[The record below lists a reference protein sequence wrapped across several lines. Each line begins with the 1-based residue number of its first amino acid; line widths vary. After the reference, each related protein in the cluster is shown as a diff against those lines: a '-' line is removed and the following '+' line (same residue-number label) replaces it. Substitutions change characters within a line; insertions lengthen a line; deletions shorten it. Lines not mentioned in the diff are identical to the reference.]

1 MGNPKGLLIIF
12 VRSGRM
18 RSLKRK
24 MRKVLCSHIFLLSL
38 QHDNNQWIL
47 NYKVLQHK
55 TTMAIRFLMMLV
67 FLVLS
72 LTDMKAQSGEDDGL
86 TVSGNVYDAELK
98 EPMVQATVQLFR
110 QRDSTFVGGTVTDL
124 RGNFSVEAPTN
135 GIFKLRISSVGYQ
148 TIEREVTLR
157 RNQSQELGTLLMSSE
172 SVMLQEA
179 VVTGRAAQV
188 IVKKDTLVYN
198 PDAYR
203 TPEGS
208 PIEELIKRIP
218 GAEVDEDGNIT
229 INGRAVKKI
238 LLDGKEF
245 MLGDVESAL
254 KNIPLNI
261 IQNMKFY
268 EQQSDQARITGIDDG
283 EKETVLDFTIK
294 KGMNR
299 GYMTNLDV
307 AGGTEHRYASRG
319 MASSFTDNTRLVILG
334 NFNNKDEN
342 AGWWNRRGLN
352 ARKMLGANLN
362 YDDGEK
368 LKMDANLRWNHRD
381 GDNINENASE
391 NFYSETNRTFSNSYS
406 KNMTRSNNW
415 WGNVRVEWKP
425 DTLTNILFR
434 ANGNIGTSDGTTTS
448 ASATFDADPYL
459 YTADPL
465 ASLEPSGPLAPY
477 IVNHNRSANLTY
489 GENKNTW
496 AMLQLYRRLNP
507 RGRSITLRVEGSLG
521 DSKNRNSSNN
531 EVFLHRIKNQ
541 AGRDSTYF
549 TARYSTTPS
558 DNKGYVLSF
567 LYSEPLWK
575 GAHLQANYELRYNE
589 NKSDRLTYDFSRMPA
604 NPFTNILPEYRE
616 WDSWIGGLE
625 PLDDYLDRNLSR
637 YSEYK
642 NYTHNIRLTLRHKQE
657 EYDYNVG
664 FLVQPQRSNFIQDY
678 RGVYVDTVRNVTNL
692 TPTFDFHYKFS
703 DQENIWIQYRGD
715 TRQPEMSQLLD
726 ITDDSNPLYITK
738 GNPGLKPQ
746 FTNSLN
752 VYYKNYIQRY
762 KRSVVFYV
770 NYRHIRNSISNM
782 VRYNP
787 ETGGSISQPE
797 NINGNWN
804 VNGGF
809 SLNTALDSAAHWNV
823 GTDTR
828 LRYNNYVSYVA
839 QQQADAAKNTTKT
852 TNINERL
859 TASYRNDWLEV
870 ALDGQVNYQHS
881 RNELQPSADLDTWQF
896 TYGGQFLVRLPWD
909 FEVSMNLHERSRR
922 GYNDASMNTN
932 ELLWNGQISKPFLK
946 NKSLIVALN
955 FYDLLGQQ
963 SNYERWV
970 NATGRSDT
978 RYNSINSYAMLHIR
992 YRLNMFGGKID
1003 TEGRYDKKWGNRDQ
1017 RR

>member
-1 MGNPKGLLIIF
+1 
-12 VRSGRM
+12 
-18 RSLKRK
+18 
-24 MRKVLCSHIFLLSL
+24 
-38 QHDNNQWIL
+38 
-47 NYKVLQHK
+47 
-55 TTMAIRFLMMLV
+55 MASMM
-67 FLVLS
+67 
-72 LTDMKAQSGEDDGL
+72 AQSGEDEGL
-86 TVSGNVYDAELK
+86 TVSGNVHDAELK

-110 QRDSTFVGGTVTDL
+110 KRDSTFVGGTVTDL
-124 RGNFSVEAPTN
+124 RGNFSVEAPAN
-135 GIFKLRISSVGYQ
+135 GVYKLKISSVGYQ
-148 TIEREVTLR
+148 SIEREVTLR
-157 RNQSQELGTLLMSSE
+157 RNQSQEMGMLLMSPE
-172 SVMLQEA
+172 SVMLKEA

-229 INGRAVKKI
+229 INGKAVKKI

-245 MLGDVESAL
+245 MLGDVETAL
-254 KNIPLNI
+254 KNIPVNI

-268 EQQSDQARITGIDDG
+268 DQQSDQARITGIEDG
-283 EKETVLDFTIK
+283 EKETVIDFTIK

-299 GYMTNLDV
+299 GFMTNLDL
-307 AGGTEHRYASRG
+307 AAGTEHRYASRG
-319 MASSFTDNTRLVILG
+319 MGSSFTDKTRFVILG

-352 ARKMLGANLN
+352 SRKMLGTNLN
-362 YDDGEK
+362 YDDGDK
-368 LKMDANLRWNHRD
+368 LKIDASVRWNHRG
-381 GDNINENASE
+381 GDNLNENASE
-391 NFYSETNRTFSNSYS
+391 NFYSETSRTFSNSYS
-406 KNMTRSNNW
+406 QSYSRSNNW

-425 DTLTNILFR
+425 DTLTNILLR
-434 ANGNIGTSDGTTTS
+434 ANGSIGTNDGTGKS

-459 YTADPL
+459 YVEDPL
-465 ASLEPSGPLAPY
+465 NSLAPLAPY
-477 IVNHNRSANLTY
+477 LVNHNNSANLSY

-496 AMLQLYRRLNP
+496 AMLQFYRRLNP
-507 RGRSITLRVEGSLG
+507 RGRNITLRVEGNLG
-521 DSKNRNSSNN
+521 DNKDRSVSNN
-531 EVFLHRIKNQ
+531 EVFLHRVKNQ
-541 AGRDSTYF
+541 YGQDSTYF
-549 TARYSTTPS
+549 TARYNTTPS
-558 DNKGYVLSF
+558 DNKGYVLSV

-575 GAHLQANYELRYNE
+575 GAHLQANYELRYSQ
-589 NKSDRLTYDFSRMPA
+589 NKSDRQTYDFSRMPV
-604 NPFTNILPEYRE
+604 NPFASVVPEYRE
-616 WDSWIGGLE
+616 WDPWLGGIS

-642 NYTHNIRLTLRHKQE
+642 NYTHNIRLTLRHWQE

-664 FLVQPQRSNFIQDY
+664 FLVQPQHSNFIQDY

-703 DQENIWIQYRGD
+703 DQQNIWVHYRGD
-715 TRQPEMSQLLD
+715 TRQPEMTQLLD
-726 ITDDSNPLYITK
+726 ITDDSNPLYITQ

-752 VYYKNYIQRY
+752 VYYNNYIQKY
-762 KRSVVFYV
+762 KRSIVFYV

-787 ETGGSISQPE
+787 VTGGSISRPE

-809 SLNTALDSAAHWNV
+809 TFNTALDSAAHWNV
-823 GTDTR
+823 GADTR
-828 LRYNNYVSYVA
+828 IRYNNYVSYVA
-839 QQQADAAKNTTKT
+839 QHLADAAKNTTKT

-859 TASYRNDWLEV
+859 TASYRNNWLEV
-870 ALDGQVNYQHS
+870 SLDGQLNYQHS

-896 TYGGQFLVRLPWD
+896 NYGGQFLVRLPLD
-909 FEVSMNLHERSRR
+909 FEVSMNLHEHSRR

-932 ELLWNGQISKPFLK
+932 ELIWNGQISKPFLK

-955 FYDLLGQQ
+955 FYDLLKQQ

-978 RYNSINSYAMLHIR
+978 RYNSINSYAMLHVR

-1017 RR
+1017 RGR

>member
-1 MGNPKGLLIIF
+1 
-12 VRSGRM
+12 
-18 RSLKRK
+18 
-24 MRKVLCSHIFLLSL
+24 
-38 QHDNNQWIL
+38 
-47 NYKVLQHK
+47 
-55 TTMAIRFLMMLV
+55 MASMM
-67 FLVLS
+67 
-72 LTDMKAQSGEDDGL
+72 AQSGEDQGL
-86 TVSGNVYDAELK
+86 TVSGNVHDAELK

-110 QRDSTFVGGTVTDL
+110 KRDSTFVGGTVTDL
-124 RGNFSVEAPTN
+124 RGNFSVEAPAN
-135 GIFKLRISSVGYQ
+135 GVYKLKISSVGYQ
-148 TIEREVTLR
+148 SIEREVTLR
-157 RNQSQELGTLLMSSE
+157 RNQSQEMGMLLMSPE
-172 SVMLQEA
+172 SVMLKEA

-229 INGRAVKKI
+229 INGKAVKKI

-245 MLGDVESAL
+245 MLGDVETAL
-254 KNIPLNI
+254 KNIPVNI

-268 EQQSDQARITGIDDG
+268 DQQSDQARITGIEDG
-283 EKETVLDFTIK
+283 EKETVIDFTIK

-299 GYMTNLDV
+299 GFMTNLDL
-307 AGGTEHRYASRG
+307 AAGTEHRYASRG
-319 MASSFTDNTRLVILG
+319 MGSSFTDKTRFVILG

-352 ARKMLGANLN
+352 SRKMLGTNLN
-362 YDDGEK
+362 YDDGDK
-368 LKMDANLRWNHRD
+368 LKIDASVRWNHRG
-381 GDNINENASE
+381 GDNLNENASE
-391 NFYSETNRTFSNSYS
+391 NFYSETSRTFSNSYS
-406 KNMTRSNNW
+406 QSYSRSNNW

-425 DTLTNILFR
+425 DTLTNILLR
-434 ANGNIGTSDGTTTS
+434 ANGSIGTNDGTGKS

-459 YTADPL
+459 YVEDPL
-465 ASLEPSGPLAPY
+465 NSLAPLAPY
-477 IVNHNRSANLTY
+477 LVNHNNSANLSY

-496 AMLQLYRRLNP
+496 AMLQFYRRLNP
-507 RGRSITLRVEGSLG
+507 RGRNITLRVEGNLG
-521 DSKNRNSSNN
+521 DNKDRSVSNN
-531 EVFLHRIKNQ
+531 EVFLHRVKNQ
-541 AGRDSTYF
+541 YGQDSTYF
-549 TARYSTTPS
+549 TARYNTTPS
-558 DNKGYVLSF
+558 DNKGYVLSV

-575 GAHLQANYELRYNE
+575 GAHLQANYELRYSQ
-589 NKSDRLTYDFSRMPA
+589 NKSDRQTYDFSRMPVI
-604 NPFTNILPEYRE
+604 PFASVVPEYRE
-616 WDSWIGGLE
+616 WDPWIGGIS

-642 NYTHNIRLTLRHKQE
+642 NYTHNIRLTLRHWQE

-664 FLVQPQRSNFIQDY
+664 FLVQPQHSNFIQDY

-703 DQENIWIQYRGD
+703 DQQNIWVHYRGD
-715 TRQPEMSQLLD
+715 TRQPEMTQLLD
-726 ITDDSNPLYITK
+726 ITDDSNPLYITQ

-752 VYYKNYIQRY
+752 VYYNNYIQKY
-762 KRSVVFYV
+762 KRSIVFYV

-787 ETGGSISQPE
+787 VTGGSISRPE

-809 SLNTALDSAAHWNV
+809 TFNTALDSAAHWNV
-823 GTDTR
+823 GADTR
-828 LRYNNYVSYVA
+828 IRYNNYVSYVA
-839 QQQADAAKNTTKT
+839 QHLADAAKNTTKT

-859 TASYRNDWLEV
+859 TASYRNNWLEV
-870 ALDGQVNYQHS
+870 SLDGQLNYQHS

-896 TYGGQFLVRLPWD
+896 NYGGQFLVRLPLD
-909 FEVSMNLHERSRR
+909 FEVSMNLHEHSRR

-932 ELLWNGQISKPFLK
+932 ELIWNGQISKPFLK

-955 FYDLLGQQ
+955 FYDLLKQQ

-978 RYNSINSYAMLHIR
+978 RYNSINSYAMLHVR

-1017 RR
+1017 RGR

>member
-1 MGNPKGLLIIF
+1 
-12 VRSGRM
+12 
-18 RSLKRK
+18 
-24 MRKVLCSHIFLLSL
+24 
-38 QHDNNQWIL
+38 
-47 NYKVLQHK
+47 
-55 TTMAIRFLMMLV
+55 MAIRHIMT
-67 FLVLS
+67 LVLLLLS
-72 LTDMKAQSGEDDGL
+72 MASMMAQSGEDQGL
-86 TVSGNVYDAELK
+86 TVSGNVHDAELK

-110 QRDSTFVGGTVTDL
+110 KRDSTFVGGTVTDL
-124 RGNFSVEAPTN
+124 RGNFSVEAPAN
-135 GIFKLRISSVGYQ
+135 GVYKLKISSVGYQ
-148 TIEREVTLR
+148 SIEREVTLR
-157 RNQSQELGTLLMSSE
+157 RNQNQEMGLLLMSPE
-172 SVMLQEA
+172 SVMLKEA

-229 INGRAVKKI
+229 INGKAVKKI

-245 MLGDVESAL
+245 MLGDVETAL
-254 KNIPLNI
+254 KNIPVNI

-268 EQQSDQARITGIDDG
+268 DQQSDQARITGIEDG
-283 EKETVLDFTIK
+283 EKETVIDFTIK

-299 GYMTNLDV
+299 GYMTNLDL
-307 AGGTEHRYASRG
+307 AAGTEHRYASRG
-319 MASSFTDNTRLVILG
+319 MGSSFTDKTRFVILG

-352 ARKMLGANLN
+352 SRKMLGTNLN
-362 YDDGEK
+362 YDDGDK
-368 LKMDANLRWNHRD
+368 LKIDASVRWNHRG
-381 GDNINENASE
+381 GDNLNENASE
-391 NFYSETNRTFSNSYS
+391 NFYSETSRTFSNSYS
-406 KNMTRSNNW
+406 QSYSRSNNW

-425 DTLTNILFR
+425 DTLTNILLR
-434 ANGNIGTSDGTTTS
+434 ANGSIGTNDGTGKS

-459 YTADPL
+459 YVEDPL
-465 ASLEPSGPLAPY
+465 NSLAPLAPY
-477 IVNHNRSANLTY
+477 LVNHNNSANLSY

-496 AMLQLYRRLNP
+496 AMLQFYRRLNP
-507 RGRSITLRVEGSLG
+507 RGRNITLRVEGNLG
-521 DSKNRNSSNN
+521 DNKDRSVSNN
-531 EVFLHRIKNQ
+531 EVFLHRVKNQ
-541 AGRDSTYF
+541 YGQDSTYF
-549 TARYSTTPS
+549 TARYNTTPS
-558 DNKGYVLSF
+558 DNKGYVLSV

-575 GAHLQANYELRYNE
+575 GAHLQANYELRYSQ
-589 NKSDRLTYDFSRMPA
+589 NKSDRQTYDFSRMPV
-604 NPFTNILPEYRE
+604 NPFASVVPEYRE
-616 WDSWIGGLE
+616 WDPWLGGIS

-642 NYTHNIRLTLRHKQE
+642 NYTHNIRLTLRHWQE

-664 FLVQPQRSNFIQDY
+664 FLVQPQHSNFIQDY

-703 DQENIWIQYRGD
+703 DQQNIWVHYRGD
-715 TRQPEMSQLLD
+715 TRQPEMTQLLD
-726 ITDDSNPLYITK
+726 ITDDSNPLYITQ

-752 VYYKNYIQRY
+752 VYYNNYIQKY

-787 ETGGSISQPE
+787 VTGGSISRPE

-809 SLNTALDSAAHWNV
+809 TFNTALDSAAHWNV
-823 GTDTR
+823 GADTR
-828 LRYNNYVSYVA
+828 IRYNNYVSYVA
-839 QQQADAAKNTTKT
+839 QHLADAAKNTTKT

-859 TASYRNDWLEV
+859 TASYRNNWLEV
-870 ALDGQVNYQHS
+870 SLDGQLNYQHS

-896 TYGGQFLVRLPWD
+896 NYGGQFLLRLPLD

-932 ELLWNGQISKPFLK
+932 ELIWNGQISKPFLK

-955 FYDLLGQQ
+955 FYDLLKQQ

-978 RYNSINSYAMLHIR
+978 RYNSINSYAMLHVR

-1017 RR
+1017 RGR

>member
-1 MGNPKGLLIIF
+1 M
-12 VRSGRM
+12 
-18 RSLKRK
+18 
-24 MRKVLCSHIFLLSL
+24 
-38 QHDNNQWIL
+38 
-47 NYKVLQHK
+47 
-55 TTMAIRFLMMLV
+55 TIRFIMTLAFLM
-67 FLVLS
+67 LS
-72 LTDMKAQSGEDDGL
+72 IVGIKAQSGEDQGL
-86 TVSGNVYDAELK
+86 TVSGNVHDAELK

-110 QRDSTFVGGTVTDL
+110 KRDSTFVGGTVTDL
-124 RGNFSVEAPTN
+124 RGNFSVEAPAN
-135 GIFKLRISSVGYQ
+135 GVYKLKISSVGYQ
-148 TIEREVTLR
+148 SIEREVTLR
-157 RNQSQELGTLLMSSE
+157 RNQSQEMGMLLMSPE
-172 SVMLQEA
+172 SVMLKEA
-179 VVTGRAAQV
+179 VVTGRAAQI

-229 INGRAVKKI
+229 INGKAVKKI

-245 MLGDVESAL
+245 MLGDVETAL
-254 KNIPLNI
+254 KNIPVNI

-268 EQQSDQARITGIDDG
+268 DQQSDQARITGIEDG
-283 EKETVLDFTIK
+283 EKETVIDFTIK

-299 GYMTNLDV
+299 GYMTNLDL
-307 AGGTEHRYASRG
+307 AAGTEHRYASRG
-319 MASSFTDNTRLVILG
+319 MGSSFTDKTRFVILG

-352 ARKMLGANLN
+352 SRKMLGTNLN
-362 YDDGEK
+362 YDDGDK
-368 LKMDANLRWNHRD
+368 LKIDASVRWNHRG
-381 GDNINENASE
+381 GDNLNENASE
-391 NFYSETNRTFSNSYS
+391 NFYSETSRTFSNSYS
-406 KNMTRSNNW
+406 QSYSRSNNW

-425 DTLTNILFR
+425 DTLTNILLR
-434 ANGNIGTSDGTTTS
+434 ANGSIGTNDGSGTS

-459 YTADPL
+459 YVEDPL
-465 ASLEPSGPLAPY
+465 NSLTPLAPY
-477 IVNHNRSANLTY
+477 LVNHNNSANLSY

-496 AMLQLYRRLNP
+496 AMLQFYRRLNP
-507 RGRSITLRVEGSLG
+507 RGRNITLRVEGNLG
-521 DSKNRNSSNN
+521 DNKDRSVSNN
-531 EVFLHRIKNQ
+531 EVFLHRVKNQ
-541 AGRDSTYF
+541 YDQDSTYF
-549 TARYSTTPS
+549 TARYNTTPS

-575 GAHLQANYELRYNE
+575 GAHLQANYELRYSQ
-589 NKSDRLTYDFSRMPA
+589 NKSDRQTYDFSRMPV
-604 NPFTNILPEYRE
+604 NPFASVTPEYRE
-616 WDSWIGGLE
+616 WDPWIGGIS

-642 NYTHNIRLTLRHKQE
+642 NYTHNIRLTLRHWQE

-664 FLVQPQRSNFIQDY
+664 FLVQPQHSNFIQDY

-703 DQENIWIQYRGD
+703 DQQNIWVHYRGD
-715 TRQPEMSQLLD
+715 TRQPEMTQLLD
-726 ITDDSNPLYITK
+726 ITDDSNPLYITQ

-752 VYYKNYIQRY
+752 VYYNNYIQKY
-762 KRSVVFYV
+762 KRSIVFYV

-787 ETGGSISQPE
+787 VTGGSISRPE

-809 SLNTALDSAAHWNV
+809 TFNTALDSAAHWNV
-823 GTDTR
+823 GADTR
-828 LRYNNYVSYVA
+828 IRYNNYVSYVA

-859 TASYRNDWLEV
+859 TASYRNNWLEV
-870 ALDGQVNYQHS
+870 SLDGQLNYQHS

-896 TYGGQFLVRLPWD
+896 NYGGQFLVRLPLD

-946 NKSLIVALN
+946 SKSLIVALN
-955 FYDLLGQQ
+955 FYDLLRQQ

-978 RYNSINSYAMLHIR
+978 RYNSINSYAMLHVR

-1017 RR
+1017 RGR

>member
-1 MGNPKGLLIIF
+1 M
-12 VRSGRM
+12 
-18 RSLKRK
+18 
-24 MRKVLCSHIFLLSL
+24 
-38 QHDNNQWIL
+38 
-47 NYKVLQHK
+47 
-55 TTMAIRFLMMLV
+55 TIRFIMTLAFLM
-67 FLVLS
+67 LS
-72 LTDMKAQSGEDDGL
+72 IVGIKAQSGEDQGL
-86 TVSGNVYDAELK
+86 TVSGNVHDAELK

-110 QRDSTFVGGTVTDL
+110 KRDSTFVGGTVTDL
-124 RGNFSVEAPTN
+124 RGNFSVEAPAN
-135 GIFKLRISSVGYQ
+135 GVYKLKISSVGYQ
-148 TIEREVTLR
+148 SIEREVTLR
-157 RNQSQELGTLLMSSE
+157 RNQSQEMGMLLMSPE
-172 SVMLQEA
+172 SVMLKEA
-179 VVTGRAAQV
+179 VVTGRAAQI

-229 INGRAVKKI
+229 INGKAVKKI

-245 MLGDVESAL
+245 MLGDVETAL
-254 KNIPLNI
+254 KNIPVNI

-268 EQQSDQARITGIDDG
+268 DQQSDQARITGIEDG
-283 EKETVLDFTIK
+283 EKETVIDFTIK

-299 GYMTNLDV
+299 GYMTNLDL
-307 AGGTEHRYASRG
+307 AAGTEHRYASRG
-319 MASSFTDNTRLVILG
+319 MGSSFTDKTRFVILG

-352 ARKMLGANLN
+352 SRKMLGTNLN
-362 YDDGEK
+362 YDDGDK
-368 LKMDANLRWNHRD
+368 LKIDASVRWNHRG
-381 GDNINENASE
+381 GDNLNENASE
-391 NFYSETNRTFSNSYS
+391 NFYSETSRTFSNSYS
-406 KNMTRSNNW
+406 QSYSRSNNW

-425 DTLTNILFR
+425 DTLTNILLR
-434 ANGNIGTSDGTTTS
+434 ANGSIGTNDGSGTS

-459 YTADPL
+459 YVEYPL
-465 ASLEPSGPLAPY
+465 NSLTPLAPY
-477 IVNHNRSANLTY
+477 LVNHNNSANLSY

-496 AMLQLYRRLNP
+496 AMLQFYRRLNP
-507 RGRSITLRVEGSLG
+507 RGRNITLRVEGNLG
-521 DSKNRNSSNN
+521 DNKDRSVSNN
-531 EVFLHRIKNQ
+531 EVFLHRVKNQ
-541 AGRDSTYF
+541 YDQDSTYF
-549 TARYSTTPS
+549 TARYNTTPS

-575 GAHLQANYELRYNE
+575 GAHLQANYELRYSQ
-589 NKSDRLTYDFSRMPA
+589 NKSDRQTYDFSRMPV
-604 NPFTNILPEYRE
+604 NPFASVTPEYRE
-616 WDSWIGGLE
+616 WDPWIGGIS

-642 NYTHNIRLTLRHKQE
+642 NYTHNIRLTLRHWQE

-664 FLVQPQRSNFIQDY
+664 FLVQPQHSNFIQDY

-703 DQENIWIQYRGD
+703 DQQNIWVHYRGD
-715 TRQPEMSQLLD
+715 TRQPEMTQLLD
-726 ITDDSNPLYITK
+726 ITDDSNPLYITQ

-752 VYYKNYIQRY
+752 VYYNNYIQKY
-762 KRSVVFYV
+762 KRSIVFYV

-787 ETGGSISQPE
+787 VTGGSISRPE

-809 SLNTALDSAAHWNV
+809 TFNTALDSAAHWNV
-823 GTDTR
+823 GADTR
-828 LRYNNYVSYVA
+828 IRYNNYVSYVA

-859 TASYRNDWLEV
+859 TASYRNNWLEV
-870 ALDGQVNYQHS
+870 SLDGQLNYQHS

-896 TYGGQFLVRLPWD
+896 NYGGQFLVRLPLD

-955 FYDLLGQQ
+955 FYDLLRQQ

-978 RYNSINSYAMLHIR
+978 RYNSINSYAMLHVR

-1017 RR
+1017 RGR

>member
-1 MGNPKGLLIIF
+1 MMILA
-12 VRSGRM
+12 
-18 RSLKRK
+18 
-24 MRKVLCSHIFLLSL
+24 FLL
-38 QHDNNQWIL
+38 
-47 NYKVLQHK
+47 
-55 TTMAIRFLMMLV
+55 
-67 FLVLS
+67 LS
-72 LTDMKAQSGEDDGL
+72 VTGIKAQSGEDEGL
-86 TVSGNVYDAELK
+86 TVSGHVYDAELN

-135 GIFKLRISSVGYQ
+135 GIFKLKISSVGYQ

-254 KNIPLNI
+254 KNIPLSI
-261 IQNMKFY
+261 IQNLKFY

-283 EKETVLDFTIK
+283 EKETVLDFTVK

-299 GYMTNLDV
+299 GYMTNLDI

-319 MASSFTDNTRLVILG
+319 MASSFTDNTRLVVLG

-368 LKMDANLRWNHRD
+368 LKIDANLRWNHRG
-381 GDNINENASE
+381 GDNVNENASE

-425 DTLTNILFR
+425 DSLTNILFR
-434 ANGNIGTSDGTTTS
+434 ANGNTGTNDGTTTS

-459 YTADPL
+459 YTSDPL
-465 ASLEPSGPLAPY
+465 ASLDPAGPLGPY
-477 IVNHNRSANLTY
+477 IVNHNRGENLTY

-496 AMLQLYRRLNP
+496 AMLQFYRRLNP

-521 DSKNRNSSNN
+521 DNENRNASNN
-531 EVFLHRIKNQ
+531 EVYLHRVKNQ
-541 AGRDSTYF
+541 QGQDSTYF

-589 NKSDRLTYDFSRMPA
+589 NKSDRQTYDFSHLPV
-604 NPFTNILPEYRE
+604 NPFANIEAEYRD
-616 WDSWIGGLE
+616 WDPWIGGLQ

-664 FLVQPQRSNFIQDY
+664 FLIQPQRSNFIQDY
-678 RGVYVDTVRNVTNL
+678 RGVYVDTIRTVTNL

-715 TRQPEMSQLLD
+715 TRQPEMSQLLA

-752 VYYKNYIQRY
+752 VYYKNYIQKY

-809 SLNTALDSAAHWNV
+809 TLNTALDSAAHWNV

-839 QQQADAAKNTTKT
+839 QRQADAAKNTTKT
-852 TNINERL
+852 TNVNERL

-881 RNELQPSADLDTWQF
+881 RNELQPSANLDTWQF

-946 NKSLIVALN
+946 SKSLIVALN

-992 YRLNMFGGKID
+992 YRLNMFGGKVD